1 MKYIIMCGGIYVEWG
16 KVSRWEVKIKDEPL
30 VKRTIRL
37 LREAGVEDIAIS
49 SLDPKMKK
57 YGVPVLKHDYIY
69 RTDDPSTFWGD
80 GFYPMTEP
88 VCYIYGDV
96 YFSPEAIQTI
106 VNFTTDGI
114 MFFASVAPFD
124 PRYIKNWAEPFAF
137 KVVDT
142 EHFRNSLRMMKEYH
156 EKHMFNR
163 HPCSWE
169 LWQVIKNT
177 PLNDIRS
184 NYCGISDYSCDIDY
198 PEDIERL
205 EARL

>member
-1 MKYIIMCGGIYVEWG
+1 MCGGNYVEWG
-16 KVSRWEVKIKDEPL
+16 KVSRWEVKIKGEPL

-49 SLDPKMKK
+49 SLDTKLKK
-57 YGVPVLKHDYIY
+57 YGVPILKHDNPFK
-69 RTDDPSTFWGD
+69 TDDLDNTFWGD
-80 GFYPMTEP
+80 GFYPMDEP

-106 VNFTTDGI
+106 VNFTTDSI
-114 MFFASVAPFD
+114 MFFASVKPFD
-124 PRYIKNWAEPFAF
+124 PRYIKNWTEPFAF

-142 EHFRNSLRMMKEYH
+142 QHFRNSIKMMRDYYKRN
-156 EKHMFNR
+156 MFNR

-177 PLNDIRS
+177 PLNEIRN

-205 EARL
+205 EERL

>member
-1 MKYIIMCGGIYVEWG
+1 MCGGVYTDW
-16 KVSRWEVKIKDEPL
+16 KTSRWETKIKGEAL

-37 LREAGVEDIAIS
+37 LRENGVEDIAIS
-49 SLDPKMKK
+49 STDPKFKK
-57 YGVPVLKHDYIY
+57 YKVPVLVHDNPF
-69 RTDDPSTFWGD
+69 RTDDLSTYWWD
-80 GFYPMTEP
+80 GFYPMDEP

-106 VNFTTDGI
+106 VNFTTDSI

-177 PLNDIRS
+177 PLNDIRR

-198 PEDIERL
+198 PDDIARLEERL
-205 EARL
+205 